1 MNLTWPHS
9 RESTRAWPRQGAA
22 VPAQVK
28 ATQHPP
34 CRSLQM
40 AAGQASPPLL
50 GGKRSR
56 VSSSSSSRAS
66 GSSSG
71 SSSKWRSRPKQ
82 HQPWPPHWP
91 VRPMGAAARGAA
103 EGAGVREEAQPT
115 SSGPAASLQ
124 HPSGGDRPPCAQAQ
138 LRQLNT
144 DQTAAD
150 RQLVKKGTKVWGQ
163 NKGMQILLI
172 TQHSD
177 GTFRSRAWGHSWGHP
192 TAQQRLLEAVA
203 AEDAHLR
210 GEGAAE
216 LAAAPAPP
224 PRIPKAPAP
233 ATQAFMQFLH
243 DEANTARWNAGRVG
257 EKAKVASAE
266 WKSLSPTA
274 KQVYKDKA
282 IQEAQRRAAGAGS
295 TQSTGGGRAGT
306 GAEAAASEVTSPRR
320 PPAHHTRQT
329 AQAPGMQ
336 PAAAPPPPAPLPAAQ
351 APGMQPAAAPPPA
364 APLPTAQLPAAA
376 LAPVQPLQA
385 PTLARTVPSVPQL
398 ATADELAVHT
408 ILGE

>member
-1 MNLTWPHS
+1 
-9 RESTRAWPRQGAA
+9 
-22 VPAQVK
+22 
-28 ATQHPP
+28 
-34 CRSLQM
+34 M
-40 AAGQASPPLL
+40 AASL
-50 GGKRSR
+50 
-56 VSSSSSSRAS
+56 
-66 GSSSG
+66 
-71 SSSKWRSRPKQ
+71 
-82 HQPWPPHWP
+82 
-91 VRPMGAAARGAA
+91 GAAARGAA

-124 HPSGGDRPPCAQAQ
+124 HPSGGDRPPSAQAQ

-203 AEDAHLR
+203 AEDA
-210 GEGAAE
+210 
-216 LAAAPAPP
+216 
-224 PRIPKAPAP
+224 
-233 ATQAFMQFLH
+233 AFMQFLH

-266 WKSLSPTA
+266 WKSLSPAA

-306 GAEAAASEVTSPRR
+306 GGEAAASEVTSPRR
-320 PPAHHTRQT
+320 PPAQHTRQT
-329 AQAPGMQ
+329 
-336 PAAAPPPPAPLPAAQ
+336 AQ

-376 LAPVQPLQA
+376 LAPVQPLRA